1 MIYIII
7 SQAARIAVIWAKGR
21 VTRKVLKSIAIG
33 SITFYLTKRYKYL
46 KDRDERRNLYTDRKS
61 RKIKG

>member
-7 SQAARIAVIWAKGR
+7 SQSAKIAVIWAKGK

-33 SITFYLTKRYKYL
+33 SMTFYLTKRYKYL
-46 KDRDERRNLYTDRKS
+46 KERDERRN
-61 RKIKG
+61 I